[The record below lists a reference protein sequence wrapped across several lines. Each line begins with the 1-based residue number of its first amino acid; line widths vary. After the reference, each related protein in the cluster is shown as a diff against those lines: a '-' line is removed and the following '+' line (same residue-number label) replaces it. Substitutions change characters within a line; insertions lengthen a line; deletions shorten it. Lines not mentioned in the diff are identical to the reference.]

1 MKTTLRILIL
11 AALCFGLCACNETEN
26 PENTAD
32 TEILDSGAAVQSE
45 STADSSTKLPESTA
59 DSSAELPEST
69 AVSSAELPESTA
81 VPSTEL
87 PESTAETTI
96 FTNPNA
102 HLSFHPFLTPQE
114 ILSAGQLSW
123 SFVNCHH
130 TIPDTNCCDPSTIK
144 ETVYSIM
151 PETYNDMAKGGDM
164 ISILYPM
171 IDIPSAP
178 ELAEQL
184 NQEIHDFM
192 FDYVAFPECS
202 LGYMH
207 VTGTYAITWADR
219 THFSIVCFRNFN
231 YNRVTDSWYGI
242 TVDVTAKKKMTLADL
257 SMTNE
262 KFDALLTYP
271 DTRYSLYLGYA
282 EDRELLK
289 TWLPDNLNPET
300 NSNFFIASAPYNPYA
315 SQSSFA
321 TPASLYTVLLWPY
334 CMGGGKDALI
344 KVPFSFDESAESD
357 AAPATAETTAAN
369 TSGI

>member
-81 VPSTEL
+81 DSSAEL
-87 PESTAETTI
+87 PESTADSS
-96 FTNPNA
+96 TNLPANITESVELPNPDGEI
-102 HLSFHPFLTPQE
+102 SSSTFLTPRK

-123 SFVNCHH
+123 SSVNCHH
-130 TIPDTNCCDPSTIK
+130 TIPDTDCCDPSTIK

-262 KFDALLTYP
+262 KFNTLLTDPGARFDIY
-271 DTRYSLYLGYA
+271 LYYD

-300 NSNFFIASAPYNPYA
+300 NSNFFLAKIPFNSYDHYLNSP
-315 SQSSFA
+315 
-321 TPASLYTVLLWPY
+321 TSLYVILRWPY
-334 CMGGGKDALI
+334 CMGNPEDALI

-357 AAPATAETTAAN
+357 IVFSE
-369 TSGI
+369 

>member
-11 AALCFGLCACNETEN
+11 AALCFGLCACNETGN

-32 TEILDSGAAVQSE
+32 TEILDSGTAVQSE

-59 DSSAELPEST
+59 VSSAKLPEST
-69 AVSSAELPESTA
+69 AVSSTNLPANITESVELPNPDGEISSST
-81 VPSTEL
+81 
-87 PESTAETTI
+87 
-96 FTNPNA
+96 
-102 HLSFHPFLTPQE
+102 FLTPRK

-123 SFVNCHH
+123 SSVNCHH
-130 TIPDTNCCDPSTIK
+130 TIPDTDCCDPSTIK

-192 FDYVAFPECS
+192 FDRVEFPECAI
-202 LGYMH
+202 GYMH
-207 VTGTYAITWADR
+207 VTGTYAITWANNTR
-219 THFSIVCFRNFN
+219 FSIVCFRNFD
-231 YNRVTDSWYGI
+231 YYRITDSWYGV

-262 KFDALLTYP
+262 KFDTLLTDP
-271 DTRYSLYLGYA
+271 GTRFDVYLYDD

-300 NSNFFIASAPYNPYA
+300 NSNFFLAKIPFNSYDYYLKSP
-315 SQSSFA
+315 
-321 TPASLYTVLLWPY
+321 TSLYTIIRWPH
-334 CMGGGKDALI
+334 CMGGEKDALI